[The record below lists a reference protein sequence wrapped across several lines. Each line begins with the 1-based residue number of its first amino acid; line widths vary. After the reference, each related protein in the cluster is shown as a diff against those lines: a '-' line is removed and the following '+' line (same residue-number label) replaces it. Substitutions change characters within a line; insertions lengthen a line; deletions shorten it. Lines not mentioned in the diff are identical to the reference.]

1 MENIPLVS
9 FKEELESLKKDFHKA
24 FDEQIEKGEFIG
36 GSSVEN
42 FENNFSEYLSS
53 KSTVGVG
60 NGTDALVIALESLKH
75 KLKITEG
82 KVIVPSFSF
91 FATSEAI
98 VKAGFEPEFVDVSLD
113 TANINIDLIEDK
125 INEEVVGIM
134 PVHLFGKSSEMG
146 PILNLKNKYSLFIV
160 EDVAQAFGATYQ
172 GKPLG
177 TIGDAGCY
185 SFFPTKILGA
195 FGDGGAI
202 VSDDSEIIEYSRML
216 RSHGSR
222 VKYSNEIFGYNSRLD
237 SVQARFLDIKLR
249 KIDQMIASR
258 IEIGNYYASELEGIE
273 NIKLLDYTESVFNY
287 FTFLVPKYRDR
298 LIKYL
303 NSRNISTAIY
313 YPKPL
318 PSLEAHKIDNDRDLN
333 FPNAKYLSENIMSI
347 PIWPNMSFEVVDIV
361 VNEITNFFK
370 SNK

>member
-9 FKEELESLKKDFHKA
+9 FKEEMESLKKDFLKA
-24 FDEQIEKGEFIG
+24 FDEQLDKGEFIG
-36 GSSVEN
+36 GISVQN
-42 FENNFSEYLSS
+42 FESNFSKYLSTQ
-53 KSTVGVG
+53 STVGVG

-75 KLKITEG
+75 KYKITKG

-98 VKAGFEPEFVDVSLD
+98 VKAGLDPEFVDVSLD
-113 TANINIDLIEDK
+113 TGNISTQLIEDK
-125 INEEVVGIM
+125 INEEVVGIL

-146 PILNLKNKYSLFIV
+146 QILDLKNKYNLFIV
-160 EDVAQAFGATYQ
+160 EDVAQAFGAKYE

-202 VSDDSEIIEYSRML
+202 VSDDLEIVEYSKML

-222 VKYSNEIFGYNSRLD
+222 IKYSNEIFGYNSRLD
-237 SVQARFLDIKLR
+237 SVRRFLDIKLR
-249 KIDQMIASR
+249 MIDQMIASR
-258 IEIGNYYASELEGIE
+258 IEIGNYYISKLEGIE
-273 NIKLLDYTESVFNY
+273 DIKFLDYKESVFNY
-287 FTFLVPKYRDR
+287 FTFLVPENRDK
-298 LIKYL
+298 LINYL
-303 NSRNISTAIY
+303 NSKNISTAIY

-318 PSLEAHKIDNDRDLN
+318 PSLEAHRINNDSDSN

-347 PIWPNMSFEVVDIV
+347 PIWPNMSFEIVDIV
-361 VNEITNFFK
+361 VNEITNFFNSK
-370 SNK
+370 K

>member
-9 FKEELESLKKDFHKA
+9 FKEEMESLKKDFLKA
-24 FDEQIEKGEFIG
+24 FDEQLDKGEFIG
-36 GSSVEN
+36 GISVQN
-42 FENNFSEYLSS
+42 FESNFSKYLSTQ
-53 KSTVGVG
+53 STVGVG

-75 KLKITEG
+75 KYKITKG

-98 VKAGFEPEFVDVSLD
+98 VKAGLDPEFVDVSLD
-113 TANINIDLIEDK
+113 TGNISTQLIEDK
-125 INEEVVGIM
+125 INEEVVGIL

-146 PILNLKNKYSLFIV
+146 QILDLKNKYNLFIV
-160 EDVAQAFGATYQ
+160 EDVAQAFGAKYE

-202 VSDDSEIIEYSRML
+202 VSDDLEIVEYSKML

-222 VKYSNEIFGYNSRLD
+222 IKYSNEIFGYNSRLD

-249 KIDQMIASR
+249 MIDQMIASR
-258 IEIGNYYASELEGIE
+258 IEIGNYYISKLEGIKD
-273 NIKLLDYTESVFNY
+273 IKFLDYKESVFNY
-287 FTFLVPKYRDR
+287 FTFLVPENRDK
-298 LIKYL
+298 LINYL
-303 NSRNISTAIY
+303 NSKNISTAIY

-318 PSLEAHKIDNDRDLN
+318 PSLEAHRINNDSDSN

-347 PIWPNMSFEVVDIV
+347 PIWPNMSFEIVDIV
-361 VNEITNFFK
+361 VNEITNFFNSK
-370 SNK
+370 K